1 MTVNGK
7 DYHLAFEGNSV
18 VVNGNLYQVDMKSAG
33 AASSDASAAPTPA
46 AATGGGDLTA
56 VKAQMP
62 GVVLRLLVSDG
73 DKVSKGDQ
81 LLVLEAMKMEVPVA
95 SPVSGA
101 VADIC
106 VSQGDHVAN
115 NQQLLSVRA

>member
-1 MTVNGK
+1 MSEYTVTVNGK

-33 AASSDASAAPTPA
+33 VASSDASAAPTPAAPTTA

-62 GVVLRLLVSDG
+62 GVVLRVLVSDG

-95 SPVSGA
+95 SPVSVCRRRHLRQSG
-101 VADIC
+101 
-106 VSQGDHVAN
+106 
-115 NQQLLSVRA
+115 

>member
-1 MTVNGK
+1 
-7 DYHLAFEGNSV
+7 
-18 VVNGNLYQVDMKSAG
+18 MKSSGGPAAG
-33 AASSDASAAPTPA
+33 TSAAPTKPTD
-46 AATGGGDLTA
+46 TGGGGELTP

-62 GVVLRLLVSDG
+62 GVVLRVLVADG
-73 DKVSKGDQ
+73 DRVKKGDQ

-95 SPVSGA
+95 SPVAGA
-101 VADIC
+101 IADIS